1 MDYKQLYEQQSQEL
15 TLIHNELGWTEIP
28 PTKEMLLGKI
38 KEMKG
43 KENEYAS
50 QEDSDKC
57 MEAVMKFM
65 EAVTVEKDLLKKEIE
80 ELKQENE
87 KLNEANEEL
96 GEKSEELGPQW
107 MVRLEQENDEL
118 KQENEKLEEANEE
131 LGDENEKLEQENVKL
146 KKDNQIV
153 GFMLM
158 DDFVRK
164 EIEKTIDE
172 GINQY
177 TFKIGNGFYR
187 EHILTYVKD
196 IIIPHLTTYTD
207 GDSQFSSYQNGL
219 FYYNRDCMNPY
230 EIEGDLS
237 GTYTFTR
244 VESDE
249 EDSEEDEP
257 EPEPEPDWAGMSERF
272 GISIE
277 DCKYAVENSHG
288 V

>member
-15 TLIHNELGWTEIP
+15 TLIHNELGWTDIP

-80 ELKQENE
+80 QLKKENEKLKLFAKYDKFKCAKCRGNHTGCSNPTCDTCVAELQKENE
-87 KLNEANEEL
+87 KLNETN
-96 GEKSEELGPQW
+96 
-107 MVRLEQENDEL
+107 V
-118 KQENEKLEEANEE
+118 E
-131 LGDENEKLEQENVKL
+131 LGDENDKIEQENVKL
-146 KKDNQIV
+146 KNNNQIV

-164 EIEKTIDE
+164 GIEKTIDE

-177 TFKIGNGFYR
+177 TFNIGTGFYS

-196 IIIPHLTTYTD
+196 VIIPHLTTYTN

-219 FYYNRDCMNPY
+219 FYYNMDCMNPY
-230 EIEGDLS
+230 EIECDLS
-237 GTYTFTR
+237 GTYTFNR

-249 EDSEEDEP
+249 EYSDSD
-257 EPEPEPDWAGMSERF
+257 
-272 GISIE
+272 
-277 DCKYAVENSHG
+277 
-288 V
+288 